1 MSFEFS
7 FTCKLTENNF
17 SNITQPLEYE
27 CLYEYGTFSIDMKIN
42 SLSINFSSEIANVS
56 ITELQNFINKFRNFE
71 SCDISFNHN
80 NGSTVEYKDNNI
92 SFNVYTYK
100 EGTITDLDVSFLVDQ
115 NIHEKLIDIFT
126 QLLSLKNRYDSIPIV
141 GEDNYESSIENIN
154 SEEDEN
160 TQ

>member
-7 FTCKLTENNF
+7 FNCKLTENNF
-17 SNITQPLEYE
+17 SNITEPLEYE
-27 CLYEYGTFSIDMKIN
+27 CLYEYGTFSIDIKIN
-42 SLSINFSSEIANVS
+42 NLTINFSSEIANICV
-56 ITELQNFINKFRNFE
+56 TELQNFVNKFRNFE
-71 SCDISFNHN
+71 SCAISFNQN
-80 NGSTVEYKDNNI
+80 NGSIIEYKDNNI

-100 EGTITDLDVSFLVDQ
+100 EGTITDLDVDFVVDE
-115 NIHEKLIDIFT
+115 NNRSKLIDIFT

-141 GEDNYESSIENIN
+141 GEDNYESSIENIS